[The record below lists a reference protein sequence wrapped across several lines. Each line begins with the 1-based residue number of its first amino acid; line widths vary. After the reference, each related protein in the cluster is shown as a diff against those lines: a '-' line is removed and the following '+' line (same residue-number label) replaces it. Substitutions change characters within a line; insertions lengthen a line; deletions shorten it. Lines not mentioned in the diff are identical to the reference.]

1 MSSRN
6 TLPFERGT
14 YQSTPGLEGNI
25 FWDSKNKQ
33 HLIVA
38 RNTDA
43 AALTGKRLVKWE
55 DREKN
60 QVDYATAAND
70 GPLVAGVVDPL
81 LTAAVLAT
89 VPVNANFYVVAGV
102 CTVALGTG
110 TSATIIGDYI
120 MPSADTDK
128 GKIDPALLSA
138 TGGGSLEIG
147 YLRNQCGVALALASF
162 NNNVEVDM
170 QPRIK
175 WW

>member
-1 MSSRN
+1 MPSRQ

-14 YQSTPGLEGNI
+14 TQSTPGLEGAT
-25 FWDSKNKQ
+25 FWDSTNKQ
-33 HLIVA
+33 HLIVC

-43 AALTGKRLVKWE
+43 AALTAKRLVKWE
-55 DREKN
+55 DRDVF
-60 QVDYATAAND
+60 QVDYTTAANH

-81 LTAAVLAT
+81 LTAT

-110 TSATIIGDYI
+110 ASATIIGDYI
-120 MPSADTDK
+120 QPSADADK
-128 GKIDPALLSA
+128 GKVDPALLSA

-162 NNNVEVDM
+162 NNNVEVDL

-175 WW
+175 WWSA